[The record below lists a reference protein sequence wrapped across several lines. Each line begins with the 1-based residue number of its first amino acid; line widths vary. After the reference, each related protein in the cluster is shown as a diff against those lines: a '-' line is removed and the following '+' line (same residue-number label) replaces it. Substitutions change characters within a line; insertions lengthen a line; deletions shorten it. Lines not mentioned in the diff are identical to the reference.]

1 MEIKN
6 LSDDFSTCGQVW
18 PDDLAEIKAHGY
30 RSLICARPDGE
41 ADGQPR
47 FAQIQ
52 ASANALGLQIRYVP
66 VQPSGATEA
75 DHAAF
80 SNALAEIPGPVLGY
94 CRSGA
99 RAATL
104 WQAQQDARA

>member
-1 MEIKN
+1 MEIN
-6 LSDDFSTCGQVW
+6 HLSDDFGTYGQVW
-18 PDDLAEIKAHGY
+18 PDDLAEIKALGY

-47 FAQIQ
+47 FAEIQ
-52 ASANALGLQIRYVP
+52 DSANALGLEIRYVP

-80 SNALAEIPGPVLGY
+80 SSALAELPGPVLGY

-104 WQAQQDARA
+104 WQAEQDATA

>member
-6 LSDDFSTCGQVW
+6 LSDDFGTCGQVW
-18 PDDLAEIKAHGY
+18 PENLAEIKALGY
-30 RSLICARPDGE
+30 RSLICGRPNGE

-47 FAQIQ
+47 FAEIE
-52 ASANALGLQIRYVP
+52 AIAKALGLQIRYVP

-80 SNALAEIPGPVLGY
+80 SGALADLPGPVLGY